1 MAGGAGDT
9 LPPTGTSF
17 ARSRR
22 VPARNRR
29 EQGRQGPGSLSG
41 PRPPWGGERLRP
53 KSDTLHRVFLGP
65 PLLPGRKGGLTILE
79 MEEESPRTA
88 TRDRPGQ
95 AWAWSGRRTPLA
107 QGREAWGGKQG
118 PRWPAAARAVCPRR
132 PLPQKLPS
140 AWLPQQDRAIY
151 SQRLSHARPRPSEP
165 QPGGH
170 VTSLEVTG
178 SCDRVRHSHRTRGA
192 SVGKGVCRGRH
203 AERRVRDVICSFVH
217 RDLNS
222 TIPRRAR
229 RVLRAGREAAAT
241 AGPRRP
247 PPRRRPAHPGVP
259 RRRGRSADRAP
270 SSST

>member
-1 MAGGAGDT
+1 M
-9 LPPTGTSF
+9 
-17 ARSRR
+17 
-22 VPARNRR
+22 
-29 EQGRQGPGSLSG
+29 
-41 PRPPWGGERLRP
+41 
-53 KSDTLHRVFLGP
+53 
-65 PLLPGRKGGLTILE
+65 E
-79 MEEESPRTA
+79 MEEESPQMA

-178 SCDRVRHSHRTRGA
+178 TYDRVRHSHRTRGA

-229 RVLRAGREAAAT
+229 QALRRGEKLPPRQAHVGLRPAAAQPTPGSPGVGAARQSKPLVPPPEDPSRREAGA
-241 AGPRRP
+241 RVP
-247 PPRRRPAHPGVP
+247 PPLQGFGTLRSPFLAVP
-259 RRRGRSADRAP
+259 DLALP
-270 SSST
+270 